1 MSALTMQWMRRTLRT
16 SASLVFT
23 LMVSCSG
30 QDTSRPPPSEE
41 AMCDGGMVGP
51 PLLRRLTNV
60 ELENTLGDIFPG
72 IKASWQGVK
81 LGVDPVSQSG
91 FANDAA
97 VLQVSQQTAQE
108 ILDTAE
114 EVAGL
119 VTQSAQLTQVLPC
132 AAGTPDRSCAETFV
146 STYGRRLFRRP
157 VTAAEKAEYLTLF
170 DGVLAKSNFATGIKW
185 TLVSLIQ
192 SPSAIYR
199 SELGTQEG
207 PEGSARKLSPYEIA
221 TELSYNYAGTTPS
234 AQLLDKAERGEL
246 ATPEALQAEAKALLS
261 SSRGQAVV
269 QQMFRYWFRYD
280 RAASVTRPDVA
291 NYFTVRTSL
300 VQETQK
306 FLDQV
311 VLTDRGGLKSLL
323 TADYTFV
330 DQTLATH
337 YGYGSAQAGFTRTS
351 RPPQWGVGL
360 LAQGSVLAAN
370 AQAQSS
376 SPTQRGLLVFEKLLC
391 NHRPPPP
398 ANIPALPPAMSG
410 VTTTRDRYEKQH
422 VAEGCR
428 FCHKQFDPIGFT
440 FEHFDEVG
448 RYRADER
455 GLPINDSGRVLNSA
469 DAVVFEAQGLTGLA
483 QTLAARDDV
492 RTCAADMMAIYT
504 FGFSENLPRCLVQKV
519 RPELATNET
528 ALVDYLVQLA
538 STAHMTTRK

>member
-1 MSALTMQWMRRTLRT
+1 MRALTVKRICT
-16 SASLVFT
+16 SASLVFALLT
-23 LMVSCSG
+23 SCKAE
-30 QDTSRPPPSEE
+30 DTSQPPPVDTT
-41 AMCDGGMVGP
+41 CDGSNIGP
-51 PLLRRLTNV
+51 PLLRRLTNI

-81 LGVDPVSQSG
+81 LGVDPVSQVG

-97 VLQVSQQTAQE
+97 VLQVGQQTAQE
-108 ILDTAE
+108 ILETAE

-119 VTQSAQLTQVLPC
+119 VTQSAQLAQVLPC
-132 AAGTPDRSCAETFV
+132 AATKPDRSCAETFV
-146 STYGRRLFRRP
+146 DTYGRRLFRRP
-157 VTAAEKAEYLTLF
+157 ISATEKAEYLTLF
-170 DGVLAKSNFATGIKW
+170 DGVRAKSDFATGIKW
-185 TLVSLIQ
+185 TLVSLIE

-199 SELGTQEG
+199 SELGT
-207 PEGSARKLSPYEIA
+207 PEGEVRRLSPYEIA
-221 TELSYNYAGTTPS
+221 TELAYNYSGTTPS
-234 AQLLDKAERGEL
+234 AQLLDKAQRGEL
-246 ATPEALQAEAKALLS
+246 ATPEALQSEAKALLAT
-261 SSRGQAVV
+261 SRGQAVV
-269 QQMFRYWFRYD
+269 QQLFRYWFRYD
-280 RAASVTRPDVA
+280 RAASVTRPGLA
-291 NYFTVRTSL
+291 NYFNVRTSL
-300 VQETQK
+300 VQETQR

-311 VLTDRGGLKSLL
+311 VLKDRGGIKSLL
-323 TADYTFV
+323 TADYTFL

-337 YGYGSAQAGFTRTS
+337 YGYGSAPSGFVRTN
-351 RPPQWGVGL
+351 RPSQFGVGL

-398 ANIPALPPAMSG
+398 ANIPALPPPMAG

-422 VAEGCR
+422 VAESCR

-455 GLPINDSGRVLNSA
+455 GLAINDSGRVLTTT
-469 DAVVFEAQGLTGLA
+469 DEVLFETQGLTGLS
-483 QTLAARDDV
+483 QTLAGREDV
-492 RTCAADMMAIYT
+492 RRCASDMMAIYT
-504 FGFSENLPRCLVQKV
+504 FGFSENLPRCLLQQV

-538 STAHMTTRK
+538 ATPHMTTRK

>member
-1 MSALTMQWMRRTLRT
+1 MRALTIKRLCM

-23 LMVSCSG
+23 AFLFCKG
-30 QDTSRPPPSEE
+30 EDTSQPPPVDTV
-41 AMCDGGMVGP
+41 CDGSTMGP
-51 PLLRRLTNV
+51 PLLRRLTNI

-81 LGVDPVSQSG
+81 LGVDPVSQVG

-97 VLQVSQQTAQE
+97 VLQVGQQTAQE

-119 VTQSAQLTQVLPC
+119 VTQSAQLNQVLPC
-132 AAGTPDRSCAETFV
+132 AATKPDRSCAETFV
-146 STYGRRLFRRP
+146 DTYGRRLFRRP
-157 VTAAEKAEYLTLF
+157 ISAAEKAEYLTLF
-170 DGVLAKSNFATGIKW
+170 DGVLAKSDFSTGIKW
-185 TLVSLIQ
+185 TLVSLIE
-192 SPSAIYR
+192 SPSAVYR
-199 SELGTQEG
+199 SELGT
-207 PEGSARKLSPYEIA
+207 PEGEVRKLSPYEIA
-221 TELSYNYAGTTPS
+221 TELAYNYAGTTPS
-234 AQLLDKAERGEL
+234 AQLLDKAQRGEL
-246 ATPEALQAEAKALLS
+246 STPEALQAEAKTLLMS
-261 SSRGQAVV
+261 PRGQAVV

-280 RAASVTRPDVA
+280 RAASVTRPGLA
-291 NYFTVRTSL
+291 NYFNVRTSL
-300 VQETQK
+300 VQETQR

-311 VLTDRGGLKSLL
+311 VLNDRGGIKSLL
-323 TADYTFV
+323 TADYTFL

-337 YGYGSAQAGFTRTS
+337 YGYGSAPSGFVRAS
-351 RPPQWGVGL
+351 RPPQFGVGL

-376 SPTQRGLLVFEKLLC
+376 SPTQRGLLVYEKLLC
-391 NHRPPPP
+391 YHRPPPP
-398 ANIPALPPAMSG
+398 ANIPALPPAMAG

-422 VAEGCR
+422 VAESCR

-455 GLPINDSGRVLNSA
+455 GLPINDSGRVLTTT
-469 DAVVFEAQGLTGLA
+469 DAVLFETQGLTGLA

-504 FGFSENLPRCLVQKV
+504 FGFSENLPRCLLQQA
-519 RPELATNET
+519 RPALLTNET

-538 STAHMTTRK
+538 AAPHMTTRK